1 MNRIF
6 SCDGR
11 GRGGCSESCR
21 DEGRDVIVGS
31 GNSTMMF
38 FVVKVLVLEVVV
50 VVVMVGVVVM
60 VVVVVVYIPITN
72 TIALKKYIYICMYI
86 FL

>member
-31 GNSTMMF
+31 GSSTMMV
-38 FVVKVLVLEVVV
+38 FVVKVIVLEVVV
-50 VVVMVGVVVM
+50 VVVMVGVVIM
-60 VVVVVVYIPITN
+60 VKVLVYVAITN
-72 TIALKKYIYICMYI
+72 TIALQKFIYICMYI